1 MNLLEFRD
9 MISSNQN
16 NNYEIF
22 SEEITMFN
30 ILNGNCF
37 DKEDINDIQVK
48 EDNTFKIEIRDIDR
62 ADYAQQ
68 MLNNQIIPGAYK
80 PLYQLSVDRD
90 NNFLIFNLIEV

>member
-1 MNLLEFRD
+1 

-68 MLNNQIIPGAYK
+68 VLNNQIIPGAYK

>member
-1 MNLLEFRD
+1 

-48 EDNTFKIEIRDIDR
+48 EDNTFKI
-62 ADYAQQ
+62 
-68 MLNNQIIPGAYK
+68 
-80 PLYQLSVDRD
+80 
-90 NNFLIFNLIEV
+90 

>member
-1 MNLLEFRD
+1 

-16 NNYEIF
+16 KDYDIF
-22 SEEITMFN
+22 SEEITVFN

-37 DKEDINDIQVK
+37 DREDINDIQVS

-62 ADYAQQ
+62 AINAQQ
-68 MLNNQIIPGAYK
+68 VLDNQIIPGAYK

-90 NNFLIFNLIEV
+90 SNFLIFNLIEI

>member
-1 MNLLEFRD
+1 

>member
-1 MNLLEFRD
+1 MNLLEFHD

-48 EDNTFKIEIRDIDR
+48 EDNTFKIEIKDIDR

-68 MLNNQIIPGAYK
+68 VLNNQIIPGAYK